1 MAISEQKDE
10 SKKLRLYQ
18 AWKGNNIFFCGGRL
32 IFGPDVASLS
42 LSTLLIVVPAI
53 TFCCQI
59 ITKIHNH
66 EKKPNSEGYVHDPIL
81 GIPVLILTLLITVSD
96 LFFLFMTSSKDP
108 GIVQRSTWPPEEDEA
123 FNAPTASMEWIS
135 GRTPHLKLPRTKDVI
150 VNGFAVKVKYCE
162 TCMLYRPP
170 RASHCSVCNNCV
182 KKFDHHCPWVGQ
194 CIGLRNY
201 RFFCLFISTST
212 FLCIYIFFFSWLNII
227 TEKKHHSN
235 LIWKSMKHEVISLI
249 LIVYIFIVVWFVGGL
264 TIFHCYLMST
274 NQTTYENFRYR
285 YDKKDNPYNDGF
297 WRNFKEVFFS
307 KIPPS
312 EHNFRSWVDAEA
324 VEVGSYT
331 PNISMNLIST
341 KEKIGIEMGIKLAA
355 EDNLNIPSILQNLDY
370 SSIEDNVDVKVRH
383 DGDAFDP
390 YDFPASQKNDSYLPR
405 DSVSKGYEGQH
416 EVCRNEGVAKQV
428 AQTVENVIAIDQ
440 ICPTV
445 VLPLDGEDTLPARNQ
460 H

>member
-18 AWKGNNIFFCGGRL
+18 AWKGNNKLLKIKHITYNFLVDEITQIFFCGGRL

-194 CIGLRNY
+194 CIGLY
-201 RFFCLFISTST
+201 
-212 FLCIYIFFFSWLNII
+212 Y
-227 TEKKHHSN
+227 
-235 LIWKSMKHEVISLI
+235 SMAL
-249 LIVYIFIVVWFVGGL
+249 
-264 TIFHCYLMST
+264 
-274 NQTTYENFRYR
+274 QTTYENFRYR